1 VAAPAVPDPILALPS
16 FLAAVQLAD
25 SAFPSGRYT
34 LSHGLESFVQSGEV
48 TAGSGVRGLWSLL
61 TDQLEHG
68 IATADGV
75 ALAWAH
81 RAVSHAPGPDSYDEQ
96 LALDVD
102 LRLCA
107 VKLGREARDASAR
120 TGRGV
125 LGTAVGSFAGPALT
139 AYARLVHCG
148 TAPGNSAVVTG
159 ILAAE
164 LAVPLQHSVAIE
176 LYAFAA
182 GWLNAAVRLGVAD
195 HRVAQAVLHRCG
207 PVIDGAA
214 RRACQTGLDDI
225 SSSTPLADVM
235 SMRHEQATL
244 RLFMS

>member
-1 VAAPAVPDPILALPS
+1 VAAPPPPPGTVPLAP

-34 LSHGLESFVQSGEV
+34 LSHGLESFVQSGDV
-48 TAGSGVRGLWSLL
+48 TARSGVRGLWSLL
-61 TDQLEHG
+61 SDQLEHG

-75 ALAWAH
+75 AVAWAH
-81 RAVSHAPGPDSYDEQ
+81 RAVSQAPDSEGYDEQ
-96 LALDVD
+96 LALEAD
-102 LRLCA
+102 LRLTS
-107 VKLGREARDASAR
+107 VKLGREAREASAR

-139 AYARLVHCG
+139 AYARLVHRG
-148 TAPGNSAVVTG
+148 AAPGNGAVVTG
-159 ILAAE
+159 ILTAE
-164 LAVPLQHSVAIE
+164 LAVPLLHSVATE

-182 GWLNAAVRLGVAD
+182 GWLNATVRLGVAD

-207 PVIDGAA
+207 PVIDRAA
-214 RRACQTGLDDI
+214 RRACETGLDDM
-225 SSSTPLADVM
+225 SSSTPLVDVM

>member
-1 VAAPAVPDPILALPS
+1 MAAPAAPGEGFALPP
-16 FLAAVQLAD
+16 FLAALQLAD

-48 TAGSGVRGLWSLL
+48 TARSGVRGLWSLL

-75 ALAWAH
+75 ASAWAH
-81 RAVSHAPGPDSYDEQ
+81 RAVSESPDPDRYDEQ
-96 LALDVD
+96 LALTAD
-102 LRLCA
+102 LRLSS
-107 VKLGREARDASAR
+107 VKLSREAREASAR

-125 LGTAVGSFAGPALT
+125 LGTTVGSFAGPALT
-139 AYARLVHCG
+139 AYARLVDRG
-148 TAPGNSAVVTG
+148 AAPGNGAVVTG

-164 LAVPLQHSVAIE
+164 LAVPLPHSVATE
-176 LYAFAA
+176 LYAFTA

-207 PVIDGAA
+207 PVIDRTV
-214 RRACQTGLDDI
+214 RRACETGLDGL